1 MLAPMTSAIS
11 IKGVLIEDGRVLL
24 LENERGEWELP
35 GGRPEPGE
43 DPALCLV
50 REFTEELGAAVR
62 VGAILDC
69 WNYEVLPGRHVMI
82 VTHAVARDE
91 PTPLRISHEHRRFG
105 WFAVAEIDGLPMP
118 EGYRRSIRARVI
130 HEPAWLGLAREM
142 QAMAQTGLFYAQ
154 DKYDTERYAR
164 LRILAS
170 EMMAM
175 GSGAGAEQIAEL
187 FSQDTGYA
195 TPRVDVRG
203 AAFRDGRILMVRER
217 NDGRWSLPGGW
228 ADVNQTASECVVREI
243 EEESGFTARAVKLAA
258 VWDRRRQG
266 HTPPAPFYVYK
277 LFFLCEL
284 TGGAARPSV
293 ETSEVAF
300 FAEDELPELSVG
312 RIQAHQ
318 LRRMFAHYRQPDLP
332 TEFD

>member
-1 MLAPMTSAIS
+1 MAESRGL
-11 IKGVLIEDGRVLL
+11 GR
-24 LENERGEWELP
+24 G
-35 GGRPEPGE
+35 
-43 DPALCLV
+43 
-50 REFTEELGAAVR
+50 LGALLGTELKVSPSRGGGTLPIALMQP
-62 VGAILDC
+62 GAFQPRREI
-69 WNYEVLPGRHVMI
+69 
-82 VTHAVARDE
+82 
-91 PTPLRISHEHRRFG
+91 HR
-105 WFAVAEIDGLPMP
+105 AALQELAA
-118 EGYRRSIRARVI
+118 SIRANGVI
-130 HEPAWLGLAREM
+130 QPIVVRPLK
-142 QAMAQTGLFYAQ
+142 T
-154 DKYDTERYAR
+154 
-164 LRILAS
+164 S
-170 EMMAM
+170 V
-175 GSGAGAEQIAEL
+175 AGAAQYEIVAGERRWQ
-187 FSQDTGYA
+187 
-195 TPRVDVRG
+195 
-203 AAFRDGRILMVRER
+203 AAQLAGLTDIPTMVRELT
-217 NDGRWSLPGGW
+217 DGRWALPGGW